1 MEVKG
6 ESSLRGSER
15 RPRPTQKV
23 QKEQQTGEIRFLCS
37 CGSYRHRAFSTNG
50 AQEKGGFTSK
60 VDFHFFFYQSHDLM
74 HYYSCGI
81 CAWNVKSKVQ
91 ILQRFFLKNLSF
103 ETLRMNIVQSFEK
116 LGKVGW
122 GYFCKF

>member
-1 MEVKG
+1 MTMEVKG

-50 AQEKGGFTSK
+50 TQEKGGFTSK
-60 VDFHFFFYQSHDLM
+60 VDFHFFFTKVM
-74 HYYSCGI
+74 TSCTTTHV
-81 CAWNVKSKVQ
+81 AYVH
-91 ILQRFFLKNLSF
+91 
-103 ETLRMNIVQSFEK
+103 EM
-116 LGKVGW
+116 
-122 GYFCKF
+122 